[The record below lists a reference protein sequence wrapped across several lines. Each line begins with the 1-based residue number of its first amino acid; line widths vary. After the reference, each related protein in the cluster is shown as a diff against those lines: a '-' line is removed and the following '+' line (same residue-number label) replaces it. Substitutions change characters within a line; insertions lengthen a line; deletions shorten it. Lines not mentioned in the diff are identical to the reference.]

1 MIIRYLTF
9 SLVVVFLT
17 STVGASPQVNG
28 TSGQSA
34 LLPCTSQDRQLN
46 PEETIVY
53 WSLNDRTVHRFRKG
67 KDDLSEQDQYFIN
80 RTSLSPEGV
89 KKGNFSLLL
98 KNLNTSDSGEY
109 ICTILNYKKFTV
121 ELEVK
126 ENKNKAST
134 WTYPATKVKDSA
146 SNGTGRIRAGIFHL
160 SFLGMLAFYVT
171 SNRN

>member
-126 ENKNKAST
+126 D
-134 WTYPATKVKDSA
+134 PATKVKDSA